1 MAVKWSVYKA
11 RRRINLA
18 AFVQAQKIRGY
29 DDFLRFCFRK
39 KILPIPEDDFRKEF
53 EVFLVKPKPVKKTA
67 TKRAPPKPKANGTE
81 SVAVE
86 GDTPPKASKAPRKKR
101 TSKKKVSKKT
111 EE

>member
-1 MAVKWSVYKA
+1 VAVKWSVYKA

-18 AFVQAQKIRGY
+18 AFVPAQKIRGY

-53 EVFLVKPKPVKKTA
+53 EVFLVKPKPVKKTTA
-67 TKRAPPKPKANGTE
+67 KKAPPKPEANGTE
-81 SVAVE
+81 AVE
-86 GDTPPKASKAPRKKR
+86 PGDEQPPAVAKAPRKKR
-101 TSKKKVSKKT
+101 ISKKKVSKKT